1 MGDFSSRNWYI
12 LFNVKISRSSENLH
26 RVYSPICNKLSLS
39 FSDAVRRCR
48 TTAGT
53 GVTPVPL
60 CVSTLS
66 LYYVIPVQKHIPLF
80 KICNCIFVLSLLFA
94 EIRTKQRSGCVL
106 TSSDV

>member
-1 MGDFSSRNWYI
+1 MGDFPSRNWYI

-53 GVTPVPL
+53 GTSV
-60 CVSTLS
+60 CV
-66 LYYVIPVQKHIPLF
+66 YVVVVLLRDTCSKTHPIVQ
-80 KICNCIFVLSLLFA
+80 NM
-94 EIRTKQRSGCVL
+94 
-106 TSSDV
+106 